1 MLCPWVPGQGPPGP
15 GPRPL
20 VFRAGR
26 PCGDI
31 LPHMCLLEMTTKQ
44 HSPSKPVKPPGSVS
58 QSCLITSS
66 ARTRNTEGCDWTID
80 RGATPEHIVLCL
92 QRVSRSPHPSRPL
105 PQLDSEA
112 GLGWAGSHRRPGTL
126 SEMGCIVDFLQGR
139 CTQALQRRGDRPLH
153 HRDWEAVP
161 DIGPQKN
168 QRVSWRNNSSA
179 LGLQGPQGQPRE
191 NTRPPRDSPPKPSPP
206 SHPPGQPLH
215 LCYKEERLMLRSWK
229 KQRQGAKACLT
240 N

>member
-1 MLCPWVPGQGPPGP
+1 MGPHQST
-15 GPRPL
+15 L
-20 VFRAGR
+20 YCV
-26 PCGDI
+26 C
-31 LPHMCLLEMTTKQ
+31 
-44 HSPSKPVKPPGSVS
+44 SVS
-58 QSCLITSS
+58 
-66 ARTRNTEGCDWTID
+66 AGCHIPAGPYPSWT
-80 RGATPEHIVLCL
+80 V
-92 QRVSRSPHPSRPL
+92 RPGW
-105 PQLDSEA
+105 A
-112 GLGWAGSHRRPGTL
+112 GLGLIDARGTL
-126 SEMGCIVDFLQGR
+126 SEMGRIVDFLQGR

-191 NTRPPRDSPPKPSPP
+191 STRPPRGSPPKPSPP